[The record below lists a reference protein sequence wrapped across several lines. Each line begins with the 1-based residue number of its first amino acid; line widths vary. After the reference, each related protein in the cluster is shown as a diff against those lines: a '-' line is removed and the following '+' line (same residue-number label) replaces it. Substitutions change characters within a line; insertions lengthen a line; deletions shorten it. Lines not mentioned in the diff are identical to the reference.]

1 MHTFIIIKS
10 MLNYT
15 VCHCI
20 KLIDCYRLLIRVRS
34 FRENWQISWHIFGI
48 YPNYVNYYANSLKPL
63 PMFLRNLLAI
73 VLVLIGIICSVLL
86 IVFLASAA
94 IFGSFFLPLI
104 CVIGL
109 TLFFYFMS
117 LLNEKQ
123 EI

>member
-1 MHTFIIIKS
+1 MR
-10 MLNYT
+10 NYT

-20 KLIDCYRLLIRVRS
+20 KLINCYPLINILRS
-34 FRENWQISWHIFGI
+34 SRENLQISWHIFGI
-48 YPNYVNYYANSLKPL
+48 YSNNVNHYSNSLKPL
-63 PMFLRNLLAI
+63 PMFLRNLLAVI
-73 VLVLIGIICSVLL
+73 LVLIGIICSILL
-86 IVFLASAA
+86 IVFLTSAA

-117 LLNEKQ
+117 LWNEKQ